1 MIVCLAVAG
10 ALTGGCMTKAEQEF
24 IAADVKAI
32 SVFTQMSQTSNE
44 FRADALEASGQVQ
57 QAEQLRADTRA
68 LADELQLNAAARMD
82 KLSVESQMVESAR
95 AALQIARALLDAYA
109 KYNGKTMEVA
119 NADDMD

>member
-68 LADELQLNAAARMD
+68 LASEVNANADARME
-82 KLSVESQMVESAR
+82 KLSVESQLVDSAR
-95 AALQIARALLDAYA
+95 SAVRVTRALIAAYDRYKA
-109 KYNGKTMEVA
+109 RNTEVT
-119 NADDMD
+119 NEFAD